1 VLSAVG
7 FALLAAIE
15 PLGVVA
21 FIAILVRGGRRNTW
35 GFIVGWMLCA
45 CVVAALTVLLA
56 GGAQQ
61 HDSSSAI
68 STAGLLQIAL
78 GIAAL
83 ALLAVR
89 RARKSRL
96 DPDAPEK
103 PEIPESDNTVGP
115 AGAALI
121 AAMVQGWPVVGAA
134 VAAVLKATD
143 SGPGR
148 LLGIALV
155 VVVSSSTYL
164 AAQILSGLRPERT
177 AAWLEAVRRGIE
189 THRDRVIDVLLLGA
203 GLWLVVHGVVVQ
215 LAK

>member
-1 VLSAVG
+1 MLSAVG

-15 PLGVVA
+15 PLGIVA
-21 FIAILVRGGRRNTW
+21 YIAILLRGGRRNTW

-45 CVVAALTVLLA
+45 AVVALITVFLA
-56 GGAQQ
+56 GGDRQ
-61 HDSSSAI
+61 HDSSSTI
-68 STAGLLQIAL
+68 SSAGLLQIAL
-78 GIAAL
+78 GVAAL
-83 ALLAVR
+83 VLLAVR

-103 PEIPESDNTVGP
+103 PEIPETDRTVGP
-115 AGAALI
+115 FGAAFI
-121 AAMVQGWPVVGAA
+121 AAMVQGWPVVAAA

-143 SGPGR
+143 SEVGR
-148 LLGIALV
+148 FLGIV
-155 VVVSSSTYL
+155 VVIVVASSTYL

-177 AAWLEAVRRGIE
+177 AAWLDAVRRWIE
-189 THRDRVIDVLLLGA
+189 SHRDRVIDVLLLGV

>member
-177 AAWLEAVRRGIE
+177 AAWLEAIRRGIE